1 MEEQDKLDDFFQNR
15 LQQNGGNDDD
25 WDRPS
30 SRVWDGAHGQFPTHP
45 TPRRLSAFWVLGI
58 GLALLFA
65 GMGTYAYTLKQ
76 EVQQLEVQL
85 AQQPI
90 ATTQAPI
97 IDQTQVSLIASLQT
111 KNEQLTTELNTIRQ
125 SNTSLNTQVNHLKNQ
140 LSNRSNHPT
149 TLTTLNTYHPSPI
162 LNNQLI
168 IKPLINLNL
177 PLKKSTKSQYTS
189 LPTLTP
195 PTESLSSLHPTQLDA
210 VVPVISKK
218 QKRRAK
224 ERKWEIGETLGTY
237 SKIIPVETN
246 FDKETFFEENPQ
258 VIIAQGFT
266 SSSKVGYKLK
276 DNLYLRSGLKLSIF
290 AYKVPTTV
298 NWVYDKSS
306 EFIDSNGNTVN
317 QFAVSTNS
325 GFDNAE
331 SQFNIAIPDDM
342 PLDDGDI
349 VEAELFNIQTQRT
362 FQIPIGLNYF
372 IGQKRLKAMV
382 SGGLSFNFVELG
394 DHQISASFVHEE
406 QELEV
411 EEFELLDQ
419 VFFNTKH
426 IGGHFGFGL
435 DYQLGRRLHFRS
447 NLVFE
452 GNVFGINNL
461 NTVSGKRR
469 NTMEGQL
476 EFGLFYR
483 L

>member
-15 LQQNGGNDDD
+15 LQQNGGNHDD

-58 GLALLFA
+58 GLALFFA
-65 GMGTYAYTLKQ
+65 GIGTYAYTLKQ

-224 ERKWEIGETLGTY
+224 ERKWEIG
-237 SKIIPVETN
+237 
-246 FDKETFFEENPQ
+246 
-258 VIIAQGFT
+258 
-266 SSSKVGYKLK
+266 
-276 DNLYLRSGLKLSIF
+276 
-290 AYKVPTTV
+290 YKVPTTV